1 MRRPRRWLSAL
12 LVLGACVGLGLTT
25 EAPAS
30 AGEQPGASPAR
41 QAKQK
46 RPAQEGAA
54 QPGAKE
60 ARLAGPPFL
69 KMYSVPSGQS
79 EPLAK
84 LLQQIYQGA
93 ANVKIVAVNSSTLA
107 IWADPETQMAIAR
120 VLVEAIPPL
129 RAVTEVVP
137 LTTLKAA
144 HVRDLLSGRRGEPF
158 IDIDEARNAL
168 IVRGTREQI
177 EEIREALRALGERG
191 KTTAQP
197 RVITLDKGSAA
208 LLAQALKEQLEK
220 MRANPVR
227 VVLPG
232 QKETPP
238 PKPAKDRPKLPGKSD
253 APITITPFGSKL
265 VITSNDPEALALA
278 EELVRLLTDA
288 RPGDDFEV
296 IPLRHANAI
305 AVARTLD
312 EAFNGPPG
320 SGMPKQPFG
329 QGKQPLAPAR
339 PRADRVRIVA
349 DPTTNSL
356 LVKAS
361 PLDTLTIRR
370 LLEKTLDTPGAE
382 DPVAVLRPFVIGPLK
397 HTKAADVTK
406 ILQTLYRDAAS
417 TGKLAIAI
425 DERTNSLVLRTSP
438 ALYED
443 VRTAVRLLEDLPE
456 QKK

>member
-1 MRRPRRWLSAL
+1 LLAAL
-12 LVLGACVGLGLTT
+12 LAFGACVSLGLTAA
-25 EAPAS
+25 APVS
-30 AGEQPGASPAR
+30 AGERPGAGPA
-41 QAKQK
+41 QQTKPK
-46 RPAQEGAA
+46 RPAQDGAA
-54 QPGAKE
+54 QPGAKG

-69 KMYSVPSGQS
+69 KTYSVPSGQA

-84 LLQQIYQGA
+84 LLLQIYQSA
-93 ANVKIVAVNSSTLA
+93 EKVRVVAVNSSTLA
-107 IWADPETQMAIAR
+107 VWADPETQMALAR
-120 VLVEAIPPL
+120 DLMEAIPPL
-129 RAVTEVVP
+129 RVHTEVIP
-137 LTTLKAA
+137 LLTLKAA
-144 HVRDLLSGRRGEPF
+144 SVRDLLTGRRGDPF
-158 IDIDEARNAL
+158 LDIDETRNAL

-191 KTTAQP
+191 QTAAAQP
-197 RVITLDKGSAA
+197 RVITLEKGSAA
-208 LLAQALKEQLEK
+208 TLAQALKEQLEK

-227 VVLPG
+227 VAVPG
-232 QKETPP
+232 QKEAPP
-238 PKPAKDRPKLPGKSD
+238 PRPAKDRPKLPGKSD
-253 APITITPFGSKL
+253 SPITITPFGNKL
-265 VITSNDPEALALA
+265 VIASNDMEAMALA

-288 RPGDDFEV
+288 RPGDDFEI
-296 IPLRHANAI
+296 IPLRHGNAL

-320 SGMPKQPFG
+320 SGLSKQPFG
-329 QGKQPLAPAR
+329 QGKQPPGPAR

-349 DPTTNSL
+349 DPTTNAL

-361 PLDTLTIRR
+361 PLDTLTIRQ
-370 LLEKTLDTPGAE
+370 LLEKALDVPGAE

-397 HTKAADVTK
+397 NARAADVTR
-406 ILQTLYRDAAS
+406 ILQTLYRDATS

-443 VRTAVRLLEDLPE
+443 VRTAVRLLEDLPG